1 MIPRLVHQTWKDHDV
16 PERFL
21 EAQRSWREIH
31 PGWEYRFWTDED
43 LADLVHERAPELSEL
58 YARYPEAIQRVD
70 AARYVILR
78 EFGGLYADLDVWCLR
93 SVEPLLDSEVV
104 LPRTTPFGVS
114 NQFMLAV
121 PGHALLEH
129 AVASLPRAFEKWG
142 RVWPR
147 HLRVLTTT
155 GPLFMT
161 GRLREFGVREGVRI
175 LTLDEHGHGDPALSY
190 VRHLRGNTWAGWDT
204 HVINFF
210 HDHWKWLT
218 VGAAGSAVAL
228 SALG

>member
-1 MIPRLVHQTWKDHDV
+1 
-16 PERFL
+16 
-21 EAQRSWREIH
+21 
-31 PGWEYRFWTDED
+31 
-43 LADLVHERAPELSEL
+43 
-58 YARYPEAIQRVD
+58 QRVD

-147 HLRVLTTT
+147 HLRVLT
-155 GPLFMT
+155 
-161 GRLREFGVREGVRI
+161 
-175 LTLDEHGHGDPALSY
+175 
-190 VRHLRGNTWAGWDT
+190 
-204 HVINFF
+204 
-210 HDHWKWLT
+210 
-218 VGAAGSAVAL
+218 
-228 SALG
+228 